1 MTDEVKRLCKEIK
14 RLVPPKEAQAP
25 SGPFVTFMDEFKQKI
40 TPQELESIHRAF
52 NYFNRLVEID
62 LNTPVV
68 AEPKGAN
75 PGAESGTKD
84 NAPGSKDNA
93 PGAKDNAPGA
103 KDDKSGAKD
112 DTPETG
118 SAKPE
123 AGAFLP
129 KSSSSPGGTETG
141 ILAPK
146 ASTIDETTTE
156 EMIQILVGLMEAK
169 ND

>member
-14 RLVPPKEAQAP
+14 RLVPPKEAQSP

-40 TPQELESIHRAF
+40 TKPELESIHRAF

-84 NAPGSKDNA
+84 NAPGTKDNAPASKDNA
-93 PGAKDNAPGA
+93 PGS
-103 KDDKSGAKD
+103 KDDK
-112 DTPETG
+112 PETG

-123 AGAFLP
+123 AGASLP

-141 ILAPK
+141 NLAPK